1 MTARKGEA
9 NVGDSN
15 KISSQNNYIQMTGY
29 VRLVSHWPKKERKKN
44 QNENLG
50 LSETLITN

>member
-29 VRLVSHWPKKERKKN
+29 VRLVGLKKREKKIRTKIWVS
-44 QNENLG
+44 LKH
-50 LSETLITN
+50 